1 MKQIRSWIALGALVL
16 AAVVGYTA
24 VVQARAKL
32 DRKRA
37 VLEDTLDSLARQTAK
52 VDTIYVRDSVTV
64 WRLKRATDTLTV
76 TVHQWKHDTVKVVE
90 YVERAD
96 STIRACSQLV
106 LTCEARVALRD
117 STIATQQRRWD
128 TREKPR
134 PPLLV
139 WGERGLI
146 FWLGTKVR

>member
-1 MKQIRSWIALGALVL
+1 MRTVERWILLGALVL
-16 AAVVGYTA
+16 AAVFHFRFLREKSEVDA
-24 VVQARAKL
+24 QRSQLQAA
-32 DRKRA
+32 
-37 VLEDTLDSLARQTAK
+37 LDSLAGETAK

-64 WRLKRATDTLTV
+64 WRLKRATDTLTR
-76 TVHQWKHDTVKVVE
+76 TVDRWKHDTIKVVE

-146 FWLGTKVR
+146 FWAGTRVR